1 MAAPTPAAPPSCAGH
16 PDAAAGWRCEHCEAP
31 LCPACVE
38 TRRMGTVEYS
48 VCTRCQGTANVLLR
62 HRGAHRSLK
71 ARLPEALRFP
81 FTGPG
86 LQALVAVSLGLAVL
100 RSFAVG
106 VLLIAVL
113 PLTLALGVF
122 WAAFFALVRGA
133 ARGDP
138 EADTPGFTDLVR
150 DNLLPGLTGLCVT
163 AGVFL
168 PALVRAGTLLP
179 SASSDETLARLTHP
193 VETLGAPALMADP
206 LYLGLWVLGALWLP
220 WALLVAT
227 MTRSAFTALNPL
239 RALAC
244 IRAVGRD
251 ARVVTGVFL
260 LLAFEHSVLHGVAH
274 AVLQLPI
281 LFVPRLLAEALT
293 CLAPFA
299 AANVLGLVLYVHG
312 DALGYL
318 PARDLLEPA
327 LGNTAPAHAPPELRG
342 PVPVDAS
349 APAPD
354 AVQAEQAA
362 ELAAA
367 VEAHDVAK
375 ALALYRGLPVPP
387 RLKLSPSHHLFV
399 GQASAVE
406 GDFPLS
412 VKALEAAADTAPDEP
427 TAPRAL
433 VLLARVQGEK
443 LGNTARAEEIY
454 RYILHRYPDTE
465 AARFAH
471 ARLSPAA

>member
-1 MAAPTPAAPPSCAGH
+1 MAAPVPTLPVCAGH
-16 PDAAAGWRCEHCEAP
+16 PDAAAGWRCEHCEAL
-31 LCPACVE
+31 LCPACVQ

-48 VCTRCQGTANVLLR
+48 VCARCQGTANVLLR
-62 HRGAHRSLK
+62 HRGHRSLR
-71 ARLPEALRFP
+71 ARLPRALRFP

-86 LQALVAVSLGLAVL
+86 LQALVAVTLVLAVL
-100 RSFAVG
+100 RLFVVG
-106 VLLIAVL
+106 ILVIAVL

-138 EADTPGFTDLVR
+138 EPEGPGFTELVR
-150 DNLLPGLTGLCVT
+150 DNLLPGLTGLGVSV
-163 AGVFL
+163 GVFL
-168 PALVRAGTLLP
+168 PALVRAWTLLP
-179 SASSDETLARLTHP
+179 SASANEVLARVTHP
-193 VETLGAPALMADP
+193 VETLAAPVFWADP
-206 LYLGLWVLGALWLP
+206 LFLGLSALGLVWLP

-227 MTRSAFTALNPL
+227 MSRSVFTALHPL
-239 RALAC
+239 RAFAC
-244 IRAVGRD
+244 IRVVGRD

-260 LLAFEHSVLHGVAH
+260 LLALVHVGLHGVAQ
-274 AVLQLPI
+274 AVLELPI
-281 LFVPRLLAEALT
+281 LFVPRLLAEVLT
-293 CLAPFA
+293 CLVPFA

-318 PARDLLEPA
+318 PARDYLEPT
-327 LGNTAPAHAPPELRG
+327 LGDTAPLRAPESLRESSVIPE
-342 PVPVDAS
+342 
-349 APAPD
+349 
-354 AVQAEQAA
+354 AVGLNEAETGAQVA

-367 VEAHDVAK
+367 VEARDVAK
-375 ALALYRGLPVPP
+375 ALALYRVLHVLP
-387 RLKLSPSHHLFV
+387 RLKISPSHHLFI

-443 LGNTARAEEIY
+443 MGNTARAEEIY
-454 RYILHRYPDTE
+454 RYILHRHPDTE

-471 ARLSPAA
+471 ARLSSAA